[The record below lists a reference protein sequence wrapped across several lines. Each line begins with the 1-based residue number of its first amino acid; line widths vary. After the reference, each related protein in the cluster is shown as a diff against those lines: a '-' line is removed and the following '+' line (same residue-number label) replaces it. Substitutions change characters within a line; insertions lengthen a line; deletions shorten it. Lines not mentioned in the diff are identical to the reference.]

1 LKSDFLVHN
10 PEVKTSIH
18 VFDHTKWRGNRPSS
32 DCTARLV
39 LFLCT
44 PKRNLQNFKCN
55 FSQCS
60 LKKFWSIGIFP
71 FLNREGAGKRLSHK
85 FVFQNNNLECVSR
98 YKYLGIWFNNSG
110 SFNFAQNELYQKV
123 GIFPFLNR
131 EVNGL
136 K

>member
-1 LKSDFLVHN
+1 MKRE
-10 PEVKTSIH
+10 P
-18 VFDHTKWRGNRPSS
+18 PSS

-39 LFLCT
+39 LYLCT

-60 LKKFWSIGIFP
+60 LEKIWSI
-71 FLNREGAGKRLSHK
+71 
-85 FVFQNNNLECVSR
+85 
-98 YKYLGIWFNNSG
+98 
-110 SFNFAQNELYQKV
+110 